1 MHRNA
6 SLDDRPGPVM
16 TPPGQDRPTLLLSSP
31 AFLPARGGAE
41 LRFLR
46 YLPGLQRRNL
56 FCRLAT
62 GTPQLK
68 KILPDDKG
76 SEWFALKAG
85 QALPV
90 EYLGDVPVHKVRLPD
105 QKSENRSSIYYRFLL
120 GLCRDPESRPHVL
133 QLIADLP
140 GNGPS
145 FLKKVRSLGIPTL
158 YAYTLPSKG
167 SSNPVKRGWQRFL
180 LRRNFNSLDCIIA
193 NSRAN
198 RDQLVRLGVKRRVE
212 VILNGVDLATYCP
225 AADETEKA
233 HWRGRLSCPP
243 EGEMVVSVGAVH
255 PRKGADLLLEAW
267 STIASALPAAHLYC
281 IGMRHDR
288 NNPKLKKFG
297 QSVEA
302 LVAAS
307 GAADRIHFLGYVPNV
322 AEYLKAA
329 DLFLFPSRIEGMPN
343 AMIEAMACGVP
354 VVVCPFIGFSP
365 DLGRPDE
372 HFVRADHHPEAIAKA
387 AIDLLRDRRRRQRLG
402 QNARAW
408 AAQTMDIEKTLDQYA
423 ALYREMAS
431 GAGKR

>member
-6 SLDDRPGPVM
+6 SLDDRPGPRM
-16 TPPGQDRPTLLLSSP
+16 TSSSQDRPILLLSSP

-56 FCRLAT
+56 FCRIAT

-68 KILPDDKG
+68 KIMPDDKG
-76 SEWFALKAG
+76 SDWFALKAG
-85 QALPV
+85 QALPL
-90 EYLGDVPVHKVRLPD
+90 EYLGDVPIHKVRLPD

-120 GLCRDPESRPHVL
+120 GVCREPESRPNVL

-145 FLKKVRSLGIPTL
+145 FLKKMRMLGIPTL

-167 SSNPVKRGWQRFL
+167 SSNPIKRGWQRFQ

-198 RDQLVRLGVKRRVE
+198 RDQLVRLGVKRRIE
-212 VILNGVDLATYCP
+212 VILNGVDLDHYCP
-225 AADETEKA
+225 AADETEKTLL
-233 HWRGRLSCPP
+233 RRSLSCPA

-255 PRKGADLLLEAW
+255 PRKGADLLLKAW
-267 STIASALPAAHLYC
+267 SRIAEDMPDAHLYF

-302 LVAAS
+302 LAAS
-307 GAADRIHFLGYVPNV
+307 SGASERIHFLGYVPNV

-343 AMIEAMACGVP
+343 AMLEAMACGVP

-372 HFVRADHHPEAIAKA
+372 HFVRVDHQPEAIAKA
-387 AIDLLRDRRRRQRLG
+387 AIDLLRDRRRQRRLG

-408 AAQTMDIEKTLDQYA
+408 AAQTMDIEKTLDRYA
-423 ALYREMAS
+423 GLYREMAS
-431 GAGKR
+431 SAKKR